1 MVQSPSDRLK
11 SYWPR
16 SAQTDR
22 PREAEAPPESAP
34 DWSQRLAKSMGE
46 HPALTLAAAALVG
59 VVLGW
64 IVKRK

>member
-11 SYWPR
+11 SHWPR
-16 SAQTDR
+16 STQTDR
-22 PREAEAPPESAP
+22 PREEETPSKSAP
-34 DWSQRLAKSMGE
+34 DWTQRLAKSMGE

-64 IVKRK
+64 MVKRK